1 MCTSSPDY
9 INQKGAMHKL
19 SNDTVRLIS
28 STQAVTGVASI
39 VKELLE
45 NSLDVDASVIEI
57 NIVSNH

>member
-1 MCTSSPDY
+1 
-9 INQKGAMHKL
+9 MHKL